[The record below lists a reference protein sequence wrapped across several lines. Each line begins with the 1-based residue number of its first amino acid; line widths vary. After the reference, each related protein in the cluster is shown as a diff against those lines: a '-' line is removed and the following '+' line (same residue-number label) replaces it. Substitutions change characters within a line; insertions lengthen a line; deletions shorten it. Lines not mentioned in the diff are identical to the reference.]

1 MTEILEKDSLNVED
15 RPVGFNVTEVPC
27 TQHPLIDVTSVH
39 IAADLQ
45 GTVLVVGLWCKSQ
58 ERPWLLFSDRILM

>member
-1 MTEILEKDSLNVED
+1 MALENHILLKKKKGSFHLQD

-27 TQHPLIDVTSVH
+27 TQHPLIDVASVH

-45 GTVLVVGLWCKSQ
+45 ETVLVVD
-58 ERPWLLFSDRILM
+58 F